1 MIAKL
6 RSHWNDI
13 GRPLG
18 WPTFCFSLLSE
29 LLARGTGNRIRLLG
43 YRIVIQ
49 PLPEAT
55 QALRAGFTL
64 EEIFEGDPRL
74 GQFDR
79 PADIIASRWAQGSR
93 CFLLLREGAVLGFAW
108 FTFNR
113 YVEDEVR
120 SIYQLHPP
128 AHLAWDYDIYIE
140 PAHRLGRAFQ
150 QLWLGAARELR
161 ATGITHTASRI
172 ALTNVAS
179 LRSHAALKA
188 KTVRSAYFLVLG
200 RWQMAVF
207 AQPLQVFAPRSKAL
221 PTLSVRLE
229 ETASE

>member
-18 WPTFCFSLLSE
+18 WPTFVYSLLSE
-29 LLARGTGNRIRLLG
+29 LLSRGSGNRIRLLG

-49 PLPEAT
+49 PLPEAS
-55 QALRAGFTL
+55 QALRTGFAL
-64 EEIFEGDPRL
+64 EEVFEGDIRL
-74 GQFDR
+74 KQFDR

-93 CFLLLREGAVLGFAW
+93 CFLLLREGVILGFAW

-128 AHLAWDYDIYIE
+128 ERLAWDYDIYIE

-161 ATGITHTASRI
+161 AAGITHTASRI

-188 KTVRSAYFLVLG
+188 ETVRSAYFLVLG
-200 RWQMAVF
+200 PWQIAVF
-207 AQPLQVFAPRSKAL
+207 AQPFQAFAPRSRAL
-221 PTLSVRLE
+221 PILHVHLDDV
-229 ETASE
+229 A